1 MQRRKVEYLMTYADN
16 LALGY
21 FRKQGFT
28 KDCRMPTERRKGYIK
43 EYEGGTMMECYVHP
57 TIDYS
62 KISEIIKRQKEFVIQ
77 KIKEL
82 SINNHKFDG
91 NLLEKRVGE
100 PFIRKNAQ
108 GEDEYFRINPMDI
121 PGVKESGW
129 TWQDH

>member
-1 MQRRKVEYLMTYADN
+1 
-16 LALGY
+16 
-21 FRKQGFT
+21 
-28 KDCRMPTERRKGYIK
+28 
-43 EYEGGTMMECYVHP
+43 MMECYVHP

-91 NLLEKRVGE
+91 NVLEKKVAE
-100 PFIRKNAQ
+100 PYVRKNGQ
-108 GEDEYFRINPMDI
+108 GEEEFFRVNPMDI

-129 TWQDH
+129 TWQDHEELIKTKEVSFLL